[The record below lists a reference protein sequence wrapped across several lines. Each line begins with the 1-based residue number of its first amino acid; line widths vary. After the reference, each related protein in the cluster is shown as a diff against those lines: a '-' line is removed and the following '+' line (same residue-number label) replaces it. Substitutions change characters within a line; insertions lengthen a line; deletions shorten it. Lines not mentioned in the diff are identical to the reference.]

1 MEITYID
8 NDKNKGIKYD
18 WKLIKK
24 EYRKLKVPKGVYNP
38 LKCDFVTHG
47 YCVAM
52 SDRTRGKTTNS
63 LLVGMIMHILYGT
76 IMHYVRNSPDMIKPK
91 ALKDLFQVILEF
103 GYIEKLTEGRWN
115 SCYYYGKRWY
125 FCNVDDETGKIIE
138 KCPTHFMFVCCLNDA
153 DEMKSAYTCSKGDI
167 IIFDEFIQ
175 LSGYGYND
183 FIRFSDI
190 CSTIIRK
197 RLSPIIYM
205 LSNTIDLSS
214 PWFDEYAIRDD
225 INTMQQ
231 GESRSIVSP
240 LGTHMFVE
248 ILSADNTEQRENV
261 NKRFFGFLNPKLAA
275 ITGKGVWATETYQ
288 HIPHNSEIDEHA
300 NILYNKLFLMQSG
313 KLLKL
318 QLVKNPIGL
327 CVYVVPAKETYNDS
341 WILTHGDIYDRR
353 MIYGLGGKNTILAV
367 YWKLYKMN
375 RWYYNTN
382 IDGELIKSYIEHTI
396 QKNRHRGI

>member
-8 NDKNKGIKYD
+8 NDRRKGIKYD

-24 EYRKLKVPKGVYNP
+24 EYKKLKCPKDVYNP
-38 LKCDFVTHG
+38 LKCDFTTHG

-52 SDRTRGKTTNS
+52 SDRSRGKTTNP
-63 LLVGMIMHILYGT
+63 LLVGLIMHELYGT
-76 IMHYVRNSPDMIKPK
+76 IIHYVRCTPEMIKPK
-91 ALKDLFQVILEF
+91 TLKDLFKTVLQYD
-103 GYIEKLTEGRWN
+103 YIEKITGGAWN
-115 SCYYYGKRWY
+115 SCYYFGKRWY
-125 FCNVDDETGKIIE
+125 YCNRDESGKIIDKAQE
-138 KCPTHFMFVCCLNDA
+138 HFMFCCCLSDA
-153 DEMKSAYTCSKGDI
+153 DDMKSAYTCPVGDI

-175 LSGYGYND
+175 MSGYGYND

-205 LSNTIDLSS
+205 LSNTIDLAS
-214 PWFDEYAIRDD
+214 PWFDEYAIRDEV
-225 INTMQQ
+225 NTMIQ
-231 GESRSIVSP
+231 GETRSIVSP

-248 ILSADNTEQRENV
+248 ILTADVSEEKENV
-261 NKRFFGFLNPKLAA
+261 NRRFFGFLNPKLAA
-275 ITGKGVWATETYQ
+275 ITGKGTWATESYQ
-288 HIPHNSEIDEHA
+288 HIPHNTEIDEHA
-300 NILYNKLFLMQSG
+300 TILYNKLFLIQSG

-327 CVYVVPAKETYNDS
+327 CVYVVPADRYYNDS
-341 WILTHGDIYDRR
+341 WILTHGEIYDKR
-353 MIYGLGGKNTILAV
+353 MIYGLGGKNTILDV

-382 IDGELIKSYIEHTI
+382 IDGELIKSYIEQTV
-396 QKNRHRGI
+396 QKNRHRGL